1 VTDGV
6 LVVGYG
12 NTLRTDDGV
21 GRHAAD
27 RLANDPRLDGVAV
40 IGCHQLTP
48 ELALDVSR
56 ANLVVFVDASH
67 GPSAGTLTIERV
79 KPMARTET
87 GSSHQLGPWRLVT
100 LARDLYGSAPPD
112 VFVVGVGVESVSLG
126 DRLSPV
132 VEVALPRLVDAVVE
146 LVAAEGARR
155 GAVPVA
161 DPGHA

>member
-1 VTDGV
+1 MNEGV

-21 GRHAAD
+21 GRHAAE

-56 ANLVVFVDASH
+56 AALLVFVDASH
-67 GPSAGTLTIERV
+67 GSSAGTLTIER
-79 KPMARTET
+79 MAPTGRTET
-87 GSSHQLGPWRLVT
+87 GSSHQLGPWRLVA
-100 LARDLYGSAPPD
+100 LARDLYGSTPPD
-112 VFVVGVGVESVSLG
+112 VFVVGVGVESVLLG

-132 VEVALPRLVDAVVE
+132 VEAALPRLVDTVAR
-146 LVAAEGARR
+146 LVADWMSQRRTAPIVDHR
-155 GAVPVA
+155 GA
-161 DPGHA
+161 

>member
-1 VTDGV
+1 MNEGV

-21 GRHAAD
+21 GRHAAE

-40 IGCHQLTP
+40 IACHQLTP

-56 ANLVVFVDASH
+56 AAVVVFMDASY
-67 GPSAGTLTIERV
+67 GSSAGTLTIERME
-79 KPMARTET
+79 PTTRTET
-87 GSSHQLGPWRLVT
+87 GSSHQLGPWGLVA

-112 VFVVGVGVESVSLG
+112 VFVVGVGVESVLLG
-126 DRLSPV
+126 DRLSPA
-132 VEVALPRLVDAVVE
+132 VEVALPRLVDAVAE
-146 LVAAEGARR
+146 LVADEGARH
-155 GAVPVA
+155 GAVPVM